1 MLCVET
7 AASPGRT
14 VLSVGLGINNCVV
27 LSRFLS
33 LFFCTNGALFFTHTP
48 QNAEAFIWQA
58 NTVWDQTNGAISC
71 QTACNGSY
79 MSVAE

>member
-33 LFFCTNGALFFTHTP
+33 LFFVQMEPCFSLILLRMQRHSFGRLIRSGTKPMVPFLAKQPVMVHT
-48 QNAEAFIWQA
+48 
-58 NTVWDQTNGAISC
+58 
-71 QTACNGSY
+71 
-79 MSVAE
+79 